1 VFSDRITKYAEG
13 DAYAHHIVFA
23 KSTPYQRIILTENED
38 DFRLYLNGNLQF
50 SSKDEYRYHEA
61 LVHPAV
67 QSAVK
72 PRRALVLGGGDG
84 MAIRELIKYPEL
96 EEIFIVELD
105 PEMTELFT
113 RNETLS
119 ALNSGSLLNS
129 KVKIINTDAFIWL
142 KENQEIF
149 DVIIVDFP
157 DPSNYSLGK
166 LYSMSFYEELKD
178 HLSAGG
184 TCSVQS
190 TSPLFAR
197 KSYWCVENTCRAAG
211 FATLPYHAYVPSFG
225 EWGFI
230 LLSHD
235 PQSLSFIDK
244 MESFRFIDTSTWQQ
258 MMLFPQDMSELE
270 TDVNRLNN
278 QVLVQ
283 YFEEEWSHYE

>member
-1 VFSDRITKYAEG
+1 
-13 DAYAHHIVFA
+13 
-23 KSTPYQRIILTENED
+23 
-38 DFRLYLNGNLQF
+38 
-50 SSKDEYRYHEA
+50 
-61 LVHPAV
+61 
-67 QSAVK
+67 
-72 PRRALVLGGGDG
+72 
-84 MAIRELIKYPEL
+84 
-96 EEIFIVELD
+96 
-105 PEMTELFT
+105 
-113 RNETLS
+113 
-119 ALNSGSLLNS
+119 
-129 KVKIINTDAFIWL
+129 
-142 KENQEIF
+142 
-149 DVIIVDFP
+149 
-157 DPSNYSLGK
+157 
-166 LYSMSFYEELKD
+166 MSFYEELKD